1 MIRKLTF
8 SCMLAFLSIT
18 NISAQYVEK
27 IWVDKTDSVYGY
39 YTVIKPSSLRIQGAV
54 ILLDG
59 FGGNADNFLAETKI
73 HNVAWA
79 NELLTVCIPTG
90 QRLYADASIIEYMN
104 KVLSSIVTTY
114 DLPKKQFAIGGMSSG
129 GDIALRYAELCLEKP
144 DAFPILPSAVFDV
157 DSPVDLMG
165 LYQSSE
171 RDIKKNTGGWWLGEA
186 HMIMDIFN
194 KDFGD
199 IHGDLKKYHD
209 ASPFSKDITSP
220 GNERHLKNT
229 ALRTYHDVDINWFI
243 QNRNRSIYEI
253 NMADASELIN
263 RLVMQGNKKAEFV
276 SSKIQGQRSNGLRHP
291 HSWNIVDE
299 INLVQWIREQLHSYP
314 DHLENPYVY
323 TAPESWGP
331 EMILFPIDFAAALP
345 YKGFEE
351 LRFAPGWEDA
361 GSDGKWAY
369 TILWWMADA
378 YSFNEKILLQNI
390 ETYFTGLTKRRAV
403 AEKLDMSAFAPAKA
417 QVQKVKTI
425 AGDIATYTA
434 TAAIFDAQVTKKPGT
449 LYFKIHVKD
458 CPGKTN
464 TMVLFEVAG
473 NPYSGNVW
481 LQLDKINSDFKCG
494 SR

>member
-1 MIRKLTF
+1 MIRKLSLLCVT
-8 SCMLAFLSIT
+8 AFLLAIT
-18 NISAQYVEK
+18 VSAQYVEK
-27 IWVDKTDSVYGY
+27 IWVDRTDSVYGY

-104 KVLSSIVTTY
+104 KVLSSIATTY
-114 DLPKKQFAIGGMSSG
+114 HLQKKQFAIGGMSSG
-129 GDIALRYAELCLEKP
+129 GTIALRYAELCFEKP
-144 DAFPILPSAVFDV
+144 ESFPVLPSAVFDA
-157 DSPVDLMG
+157 DSPVDLIG

-171 RDIKKNTGGWWLGEA
+171 RDIKKNNGGWWLGEA
-186 HMIMDIFN
+186 QMIMDVYK
-194 KDFGD
+194 KDLGD
-199 IHGDLKKYHD
+199 INGDRKKYHES
-209 ASPFSKDITSP
+209 SPFSKDIAGP
-220 GNERHLKNT
+220 GNEKYLQNT
-229 ALRTYHDVDINWFI
+229 AVRTYHDVDINWFI
-243 QNRNRSIYEI
+243 QNRNRSIYET

-263 RLVMQGNKKAEFV
+263 RLVMEGNKKAAFV
-276 SSKIQGQRSNGLRHP
+276 ASKLQGQRSNGQRHP

-299 INLVQWIREQLHSYP
+299 INLVQWIKEQLHTYP
-314 DHLENPYVY
+314 DHLENQYVY
-323 TAPESWGP
+323 TAPETWRP

-361 GSDGKWAY
+361 ASDGKWAY
-369 TILWWMADA
+369 TILWWMDDA
-378 YSFNEKILLQNI
+378 YSFNENILQQNI

-403 AEKLDMSAFAPAKA
+403 AEKLDMSAYTPARA
-417 QVQKVKTI
+417 QVQKVKTV

-449 LYFKIHVKD
+449 LYFKIHLKD
-458 CPGKTN
+458 CPDKTK

-473 NPYSGNVW
+473 NPYSGNAW
-481 LQLDKINSDFKCG
+481 LQLDKINDDFRCG
-494 SR
+494 K